1 MRNPSACKPVRQ
13 LLVALLLIGFAET
26 AVSAQTEQIPISLRQ
41 AIEMALANNKDVELA
56 RQTVLAA
63 DWELKDVLARYEP
76 RSTVTS
82 FYEHAKIPVNSFLS
96 GGVNGSVV
104 QSDLM
109 AGYRLSGDAP
119 RAGGSYEASFSSHRF
134 TTNNV
139 FAALNPQYPSELMFR
154 YTQPLFRGRDFSTRL
169 KDIEIAKKNSELTDT
184 QFRKS
189 VIDIILN
196 VKLAYWDL
204 VLARNNLAI
213 QSEVLRYA
221 QQQLDLN
228 KRRAANGIIAAVA
241 VARPEARSAESEQ
254 SVYRAMEQV
263 TRAENALKHLIAEN
277 AGSRLWETTLTP
289 TGTIEPNTQQIALQD
304 ALATALENRL
314 ELQEAD
320 VVREINAIE
329 QRYFRDQTRPQ
340 VDLTGSYGI
349 TGLGGSLVQVGAIG
363 QIPLPGYLQGGY
375 GQSLANLAQNRFS
388 TFRVGVQIDLPL
400 RNHASEAK
408 LGRARVE
415 EQRVITQR
423 EKLRQLIQ
431 LDVRNAYQ
439 ASNAAESRRRL
450 ASVARSDFE
459 QQYASDQRM
468 LNVGYSTND
477 VVLEGQIALAVAR
490 IGELRAQTE
499 RNKAL
504 AELERAMG
512 TGIEANGIT
521 IQARKPGD

>member
-1 MRNPSACKPVRQ
+1 MRNPCACKLVRQ

-26 AVSAQTEQIPISLRQ
+26 AVLAQTEQMPISLRQ
-41 AIEMALANNKDVELA
+41 SIEMALANNKDVELA

-96 GGVNGSVV
+96 GGVNGSVI

-134 TTNNV
+134 TTNNI

-184 QFRKS
+184 QFRKA
-189 VIDIILN
+189 VIEIILN

-204 VLARNNLAI
+204 VQARNNLSI

-228 KRRAANGIIAAVA
+228 KRRAANGIIATVA
-241 VARPEARSAESEQ
+241 VARPEARAAESEQ
-254 SVYRAMEQV
+254 VVYRSMEQV
-263 TRAENALKHLIAEN
+263 TRAENALKHLIVEN
-277 AGSRLWETTLTP
+277 GESRLWETSLTP
-289 TGTIEPNTQQIALQD
+289 TETLEANAQQISLQD
-304 ALATALENRL
+304 ALAIALENRL

-363 QIPLPGYLQGGY
+363 QLPLPGYLQGGY

-512 TGIEANGIT
+512 TGIEANRIT
-521 IQARKPGD
+521 IQARRPGD